1 MLTIYV
7 DTAQEL
13 HVHQSTHWNGHTW
26 CYIATCCTLIQH
38 TMHSAGEVGVYIYMD
53 SWQHSSNFS
62 ICCL

>member
-26 CYIATCCTLIQH
+26 CCIATCCTLIQH
-38 TMHSAGEVGVYIYMD
+38 IMHSTGEVGIYIYMD
-53 SWQHSSNFS
+53 SWQHSS
-62 ICCL
+62 